1 MPLRSATFT
10 SGVSASSFTL
20 AAAIP
25 NLSVSSVSSV
35 RGGDTSATLT
45 LAFSGDFGTPATLG
59 VTVRAAVRSGS
70 TDLTT
75 GKRVRVAPTDT
86 APSLGSTNANRAH
99 TGAEMDL
106 IVHVGG
112 GLRGFEVKRTSAP
125 RVTRSMR
132 TALEDL
138 PLDRVDVI
146 HAGSETFPLGQ
157 RIRAVAASRVP
168 DDLRRP
174 PVRGVGGGRA
184 GRKVC
189 RNRREHRGDAAM
201 TPTRTT
207 GRPDA
212 RTARSDGPRSG
223 E

>member
-1 MPLRSATFT
+1 
-10 SGVSASSFTL
+10 
-20 AAAIP
+20 
-25 NLSVSSVSSV
+25 
-35 RGGDTSATLT
+35 
-45 LAFSGDFGTPATLG
+45 
-59 VTVRAAVRSGS
+59 
-70 TDLTT
+70 
-75 GKRVRVAPTDT
+75 
-86 APSLGSTNANRAH
+86 
-99 TGAEMDL
+99 MDL

-138 PLDRVDVI
+138 PLDRVDVV

-157 RIRAVAASRVP
+157 RIPAVAASRVP

-174 PVRGVGGGRA
+174 PVRGVGSGCTR
-184 GRKVC
+184 REVC
-189 RNRREHRGDAAM
+189 RNRREDRGDAAM

-212 RTARSDGPRSG
+212 RAARSGGPRSG
-223 E
+223 EWAAVAQAGRDAGIAAKTGEMWR